1 MDGKY
6 SYFLKKWTNFKI
18 TIIDNDV
25 DEVDFVDAIAPDGEA
40 LDAGIETDVAVDLA
54 GWILLDVMV
63 FDDVADDVFD
73 AVVLPLTTALE
84 VGVFLSAVLLKEM
97 VLGKDF
103 KRLLYE
109 AVYAFK

>member
-1 MDGKY
+1 
-6 SYFLKKWTNFKI
+6 
-18 TIIDNDV
+18 
-25 DEVDFVDAIAPDGEA
+25 
-40 LDAGIETDVAVDLA
+40 
-54 GWILLDVMV
+54 MV
-63 FDDVADDVFD
+63 FDDDVVDDVFE

-84 VGVFLSAVLLKEM
+84 VGVFLSTVLLKEM

>member
-1 MDGKY
+1 
-6 SYFLKKWTNFKI
+6 
-18 TIIDNDV
+18 
-25 DEVDFVDAIAPDGEA
+25 
-40 LDAGIETDVAVDLA
+40 
-54 GWILLDVMV
+54 MV
-63 FDDVADDVFD
+63 FDDVADDVFE

>member
-1 MDGKY
+1 
-6 SYFLKKWTNFKI
+6 
-18 TIIDNDV
+18 
-25 DEVDFVDAIAPDGEA
+25 
-40 LDAGIETDVAVDLA
+40 
-54 GWILLDVMV
+54 MV
-63 FDDVADDVFD
+63 FDDVADDDVFE
-73 AVVLPLTTALE
+73 AVLPLTTLE